1 MREIY
6 MFENLKIDEEEV
18 VDDCNL
24 RNSQTLNR

>member
-1 MREIY
+1 MREIN